1 MARQRVSETVF
12 IALNYNITTVGNVWL
27 VLMILLRVLVL
38 LFAGYPL
45 YQDEQER
52 FVCNT
57 IQPGCANVCYD
68 IFAPLSLFR
77 FWLLQLAS
85 VFLPYAL
92 FVIFVIHKVT
102 SSLPVPAETSDR
114 MKAGSVQKTHRE
126 PYGEACLVKP
136 IMKSEG
142 RRLPRFTRAYTLQL
156 LFRILLEGGFSAAH
170 YYLFGLRV
178 PSRFMCQQMPCTST
192 VDCYPSRASEKTVM
206 LGFMLGASGICFLLS
221 VLDLACAITRL
232 LRQERKRKMRVK
244 KMYEEARYFA
254 SNPDGAAPC
263 GPLPGSFR
271 KRAGKQPLPSC
282 EGTPLGAGLDL
293 PVCDADGGGGFQV
306 VQDEGVECEGSEV
319 PLCPPEPLPTPRT
332 IRVSKLGRLKPL
344 PPPRRDRA
352 PGTGTMDLSG
362 AVYTRRV
369 GQYSLVEMG
378 SRSEAASSAGDG
390 LEKRSEWV

>member
-1 MARQRVSETVF
+1 MCTDYVSNANRCLLRHVC
-12 IALNYNITTVGNVWL
+12 LLGNVWL

-92 FVIFVIHKVT
+92 F
-102 SSLPVPAETSDR
+102 
-114 MKAGSVQKTHRE
+114 THRE

-221 VLDLACAITRL
+221 VLDLACAITRFLGQLSAPVLDNLPAL
-232 LRQERKRKMRVK
+232 L
-244 KMYEEARYFA
+244 
-254 SNPDGAAPC
+254 NT
-263 GPLPGSFR
+263 FR
-271 KRAGKQPLPSC
+271 KPRQMCG
-282 EGTPLGAGLDL
+282 
-293 PVCDADGGGGFQV
+293 
-306 VQDEGVECEGSEV
+306 EV
-319 PLCPPEPLPTPRT
+319 
-332 IRVSKLGRLKPL
+332 
-344 PPPRRDRA
+344 
-352 PGTGTMDLSG
+352 
-362 AVYTRRV
+362 
-369 GQYSLVEMG
+369 
-378 SRSEAASSAGDG
+378 
-390 LEKRSEWV
+390 